1 MGMINWL
8 FFKSLWADCL
18 GFSVN
23 ESIFKIKA
31 IVNFFGKVVSMDF
44 K

>member
-1 MGMINWL
+1 MGMINSL

-18 GFSVN
+18 GISVN
-23 ESIFKIKA
+23 ESFFKIKA
-31 IVNFFGKVVSMDF
+31 IVNFFRKVVSMDF

>member
-1 MGMINWL
+1 MGLINSL
-8 FFKSLWADCL
+8 FFKSLWEDCL

-23 ESIFKIKA
+23 ESIFKIKSR
-31 IVNFFGKVVSMDF
+31 VNVFGKVFSMDS

>member
-1 MGMINWL
+1 MINLL

-31 IVNFFGKVVSMDF
+31 IVNFFGKIVSMDF